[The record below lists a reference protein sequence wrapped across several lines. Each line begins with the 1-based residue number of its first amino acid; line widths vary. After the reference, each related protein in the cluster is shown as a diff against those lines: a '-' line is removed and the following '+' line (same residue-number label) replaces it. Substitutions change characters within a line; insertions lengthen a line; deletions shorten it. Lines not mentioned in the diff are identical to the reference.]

1 MRPAIPWGA
10 RVTESDRAVGAGRGA
25 EAPRV
30 RAAVLRTTIAELLR
44 TGYAGLSVE
53 AVAERASVHK
63 TSTAASSPRGTDP
76 DLLIEALIAPLYLR
90 LLVLDRPIGPADA
103 ERIVDLVL
111 DGATGP
117 P

>member
-1 MRPAIPWGA
+1 VLERPSPTGPSAP
-10 RVTESDRAVGAGRGA
+10 AGGA

-30 RAAVLRTTIAELLR
+30 RAAVLRTIIAELLR

-76 DLLIEALIAPLYLR
+76 
-90 LLVLDRPIGPADA
+90 
-103 ERIVDLVL
+103 
-111 DGATGP
+111 TC
-117 P
+117 